1 MEGGGVDSRGSRR
14 SREASTSRRSSSKN
28 EGGFIG
34 AEEWREG
41 RVAKASRLALAFGI
55 ERLSGKLAIGFFQE
69 NFNAALGF
77 LELFLAF
84 AREGYSFFEE
94 LHGVV
99 GRDLRTL
106 EGPVDCFEGREGSGE
121 TGLLWRFGL
130 IGGSGVN
137 AYALRP

>member
-1 MEGGGVDSRGSRR
+1 MAWGMERGGVDSRRSRR

-94 LHGVV
+94 FHGVV
-99 GRDLRTL
+99 ERDLRAL
-106 EGPVDCFEGREGSGE
+106 EAADDFFEAREG
-121 TGLLWRFGL
+121 TLKIRLLRRFGL
-130 IGGSGVN
+130 LGRS
-137 AYALRP
+137 